1 MISRLEDTDSSHESK
16 PAELEV
22 RPAHEMKARVQEAAE
37 QAVMS

>member
-1 MISRLEDTDSSHESK
+1 MTSRLEDTDSSHESK

-22 RPAHEMKARVQEAAE
+22 RLTYEMKVQVQEAAE